1 MLSVL
6 MCCVV
11 WQEVKYEAPAP
22 ITQPVF
28 GVPTEQA
35 PPDMTNYGANQMYN
49 PQQAYQQ
56 QQQQQQ
62 PQQVRVSNPVLDEA

>member
-1 MLSVL
+1 MTLSVDVL
-6 MCCVV
+6 L
-11 WQEVKYEAPAP
+11 QEVKYEAPAP

-35 PPDMTNYGANQMYN
+35 PPDMANYGGSQMYN

-56 QQQQQQ
+56 QQQQQ
-62 PQQVRVSNPVLDEA
+62 PQQVRVSNPALDEA

>member
-1 MLSVL
+1 